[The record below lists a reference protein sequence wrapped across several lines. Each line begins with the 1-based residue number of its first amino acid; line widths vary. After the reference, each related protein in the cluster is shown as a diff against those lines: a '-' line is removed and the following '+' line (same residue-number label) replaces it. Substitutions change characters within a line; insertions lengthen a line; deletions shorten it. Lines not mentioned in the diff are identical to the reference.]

1 MKEKPSSHKKVN
13 VLDTRVAIVT
23 GGGQGIGRAIAK
35 TFWEDGWQ
43 VVIAEV
49 DEEAGREA
57 EAELAQSE
65 GRVQA
70 RFVHTD
76 VADESSV
83 QSLVREVETAFSR
96 LDLVVN
102 NAGLGFP
109 GVPLEELPAEVW
121 DRILAVNLRGPFLMA
136 KHAAPLLRK
145 TRGCIVN
152 IASTRALMSEP
163 NTEPY
168 SASKGGILALTH
180 ALAVSLGPEVR
191 VNAISPGWIEV
202 SEWKKSS
209 LRTVPDL
216 RPIDHA
222 QHPVGRVGRPE
233 DIAEVCR
240 FLASDGAS
248 FITGQNF
255 VVDGGMTIKMI
266 YVE

>member
-1 MKEKPSSHKKVN
+1 M
-13 VLDTRVAIVT
+13 DTRVAIVT

-35 TFWEDGWQ
+35 AFWEDGWQ

-57 EAELAQSE
+57 EAELAGGE
-65 GRVQA
+65 GRLQALFVQ
-70 RFVHTD
+70 TD

-83 QSLVREVETAFSR
+83 QSLIRQVDEAFSR
-96 LDLVVN
+96 IHLVVN

-109 GVPLEELPAEVW
+109 GVPVEELPTAAW
-121 DRILAVNLRGPFLMA
+121 DRILGVNLRGPFLMA

-168 SASKGGILALTH
+168 SASKGGVLALTH

-209 LRTVPDL
+209 QRAEPDL

-222 QHPVGRVGRPE
+222 QHPAGRVGRPE

-266 YVE
+266 YAE

>member
-1 MKEKPSSHKKVN
+1 M
-13 VLDTRVAIVT
+13 DTRVAIVT
-23 GGGQGIGRAIAK
+23 GGGQGIGRAIAQA
-35 TFWEDGWQ
+35 FWEDGWQ

-57 EAELAQSE
+57 ESEMRAQD
-65 GRVQA
+65 GRHQA
-70 RFVHTD
+70 RFIQTD
-76 VADESSV
+76 VAEEPSV
-83 QSLVREVETAFSR
+83 QSLVREVEQAFSR
-96 LDLVVN
+96 IDLVVN

-109 GVPLEELPAEVW
+109 GVPVEELPAAVW

-136 KHAAPLLRK
+136 KYAAPLLRQS
-145 TRGCIVN
+145 RGSILN
-152 IASTRALMSEP
+152 IASTRAFMSEP

-168 SASKGGILALTH
+168 SASKGGIVALTH

-202 SEWKKSS
+202 SEWKKAA
-209 LRTVPDL
+209 LRTEPEL

-222 QHPVGRVGRPE
+222 QHPAGRVGRPQ
-233 DIAEVCR
+233 DIAEMCR
-240 FLASDGAS
+240 FLASDRAS

-266 YVE
+266 YAE

>member
-1 MKEKPSSHKKVN
+1 M
-13 VLDTRVAIVT
+13 DTRVAIVT

-35 TFWEDGWQ
+35 AFWEDGWQ
-43 VVIAEV
+43 VVIAEL

-57 EAELAQSE
+57 EAELAGGE
-65 GRVQA
+65 GKRQAVFVQ
-70 RFVHTD
+70 TD

-83 QSLVREVETAFSR
+83 QSLIREVEEAFSR

-109 GVPLEELPAEVW
+109 GVPVEELPVEVW

-145 TRGCIVN
+145 TRGSIVN

-168 SASKGGILALTH
+168 SASKGGVLALTH

-216 RPIDHA
+216 RPVDHA

-266 YVE
+266 YAE